1 MVLKVRA
8 NLRNWHCKMA
18 SLAKINLSTASSP
31 DPSLAAEKQQSLLA
45 RLATLDSL
53 LVALSGGADSAY
65 LAWAAN
71 RALGER
77 ALSVTALSASFSAHD
92 RQQTE
97 NFVLHSGIRHEF
109 VHTGELENPLYVANN
124 SDRCYFCKAELFTE
138 LGRMAE
144 RRGFDALAYGINAD
158 DVQDFRPGHRAA
170 SEHEV
175 LAPLLDAGLCKDE
188 IRALSRQAGLP
199 TWDRPASACL
209 ASRIPYGTSVTRET
223 LARVEAGESVLRE
236 LGFRQFRVRYY
247 GSHAR
252 VEIDCS
258 ELARAF
264 QPEVLMLIEERLA
277 RVGFSSVFVDPE
289 GYRQGSLNQELA
301 GRNQP
306 SQNEDWRARIPPTP
320 AVNQT

>member
-1 MVLKVRA
+1 MVPEDCA
-8 NLRNWHCKMA
+8 IPGNWHGKMA
-18 SLAKINLSTASSP
+18 SLAKLHLDSASAP
-31 DPSLAAEKQQSLLA
+31 DISLAVEKQESLLA
-45 RLATLDSL
+45 HLATLDSL

-65 LAWAAN
+65 LAWAAH

-97 NFVLHSGIRHEF
+97 TFVRHTGIRHEF
-109 VHTGELENPLYVANN
+109 VHTAELENPLYVANN

-138 LGRMAE
+138 LSRMAE

-158 DVQDFRPGHRAA
+158 DTQDFRPGHRAA
-170 SEHEV
+170 SEHKV
-175 LAPLLDAGLCKDE
+175 LAPLLDARMSKAE
-188 IRALSRQAGLP
+188 IRALSRDAGLP

-209 ASRIPYGTSVTRET
+209 ASRIPYGTAVTRET

-252 VEIDCS
+252 IEIDRS
-258 ELARAF
+258 ELPRAF
-264 QPEVLMLIEERLA
+264 QPEVHVAIEERLLK
-277 RVGFSSVFVDPE
+277 VGFASVAIDPE
-289 GYRQGSLNQELA
+289 GYRQGSLNQAL
-301 GRNQP
+301 N
-306 SQNEDWRARIPPTP
+306 TP
-320 AVNQT
+320 R